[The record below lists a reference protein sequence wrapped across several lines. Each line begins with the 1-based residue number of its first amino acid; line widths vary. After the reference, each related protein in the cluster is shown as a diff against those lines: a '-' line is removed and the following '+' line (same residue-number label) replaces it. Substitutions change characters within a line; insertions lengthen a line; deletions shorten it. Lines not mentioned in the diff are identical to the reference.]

1 MNHGNCNDYNTAPFA
16 SVHTRHCFKRY
27 VSPRTAGTPAIRL
40 LSLENHSILKTAT
53 LALVFFMMV
62 ANALWNYVFFRA
74 RDLYAGFVSGSL
86 APILDLALFI
96 CLLLLDKTAA
106 WVLVPYLI
114 YQLYAVSLGYELW
127 KMNRSLS

>member
-1 MNHGNCNDYNTAPFA
+1 MNRGNCNDYNTAPFA
-16 SVHTRHCFKRY
+16 SVHTRFKRY

-96 CLLLLDKTAA
+96 CLLL
-106 WVLVPYLI
+106 P
-114 YQLYAVSLGYELW
+114 
-127 KMNRSLS
+127 

>member
-1 MNHGNCNDYNTAPFA
+1 M
-16 SVHTRHCFKRY
+16 
-27 VSPRTAGTPAIRL
+27 
-40 LSLENHSILKTAT
+40 LSGIMFSS
-53 LALVFFMMV
+53 
-62 ANALWNYVFFRA
+62 A

-86 APILDLALFI
+86 ALILDLALFI

>member
-1 MNHGNCNDYNTAPFA
+1 
-16 SVHTRHCFKRY
+16 
-27 VSPRTAGTPAIRL
+27 
-40 LSLENHSILKTAT
+40 
-53 LALVFFMMV
+53 MMV